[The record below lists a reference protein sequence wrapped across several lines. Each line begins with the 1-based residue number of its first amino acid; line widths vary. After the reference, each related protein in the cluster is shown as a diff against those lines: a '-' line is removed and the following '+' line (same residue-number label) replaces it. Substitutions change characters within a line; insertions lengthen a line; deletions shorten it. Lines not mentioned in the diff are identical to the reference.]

1 LIKRY
6 LNLNDAEKSLV
17 MDFINRKEDN
27 KKSLD
32 EIDSMFNNKMYGY
45 GRGSLFY
52 FLDEQVVGKINIVL
66 EVVKE
71 LGTIFIHHL
80 DVLEVLDN
88 EHVIIKELID
98 NAITIANE
106 YKPNEIL
113 LGERNKNRLKV
124 LEKFDLYSE
133 YKSLRM
139 YLEDRSKKENCLDLN
154 PLSIDNKLEYLSIY
168 NDSFSDMPHGSY
180 IYIDE
185 VEEYLK
191 NSNTE
196 NYYFMVSVNKINI
209 GFMNCI
215 IQNRQGLFDIGLC
228 KAYRGKGYGK
238 RLLETA
244 IDFCNRNNVLKINLI
259 VIEKNAIAHKMY
271 EKRGFKEESIIS
283 YWIKIIGNNK

>member
-1 LIKRY
+1 MIKRY